1 MEGLGHPSAFFGAG
15 EIPATE
21 RNIITQSHGVYCIMS
36 FYISS
41 NPASSRVV
49 PWLKGKGLPG
59 KAALLQSH
67 WPSGGWGDGASGA
80 MPTSKYSIRSFSS
93 KRRSRFV
100 PNEHAENKNKMITKM
115 ITNNR

>member
-1 MEGLGHPSAFFGAG
+1 MEGLGHPSAFFATG

-41 NPASSRVV
+41 NPAIRRVV

-59 KAALLQSH
+59 EAALLQSH
-67 WPSGGWGDGASGA
+67 WHSGDGGDGASST
-80 MPTSKYSIRSFSS
+80 MSMSKYLIRSFSS
-93 KRRSRFV
+93 KQNKHRWRFG
-100 PNEHAENKNKMITKM
+100 PD
-115 ITNNR
+115 

>member
-1 MEGLGHPSAFFGAG
+1 MLKFECRRPHRHPIVVRRNPQQFELCFGVMEGLGHPSAFFGAG

-67 WPSGGWGDGASGA
+67 
-80 MPTSKYSIRSFSS
+80 
-93 KRRSRFV
+93 
-100 PNEHAENKNKMITKM
+100 
-115 ITNNR
+115 